1 MKTTLFILGMI
12 FMGVTLYAQTS
23 KKEYRKSFD
32 KAGITEVVL
41 SNRYGQIDVEQKKAD
56 KIDVTATI
64 SVTAKNKSKADE
76 FIEYIHIEDV
86 VSGGF
91 LNVETTFGKD
101 VFFKQLLSGLE
112 INIVYKVVLPYGMK
126 LRIIN
131 TEGNVFIN
139 NFEGD
144 LAIDI
149 KNGNFQLGKMKD
161 GVLQILQSGGNF
173 VVDDVNT
180 LNGQFK
186 DCNLK
191 IEKVREAKLNL
202 EKCTGNLATA
212 AKLNITS
219 QNGELDLGEI
229 EEMSGTANSTKF
241 EIQDIGNELSM
252 TMRFGEINIRNIH
265 TDFSL
270 IQLRTNYTKV
280 GLTFMEGAGYNLEL
294 KHNKSLKMDLP
305 ADFQLSQQ
313 PTSEKNVLVETGFI
327 GNKKRTG
334 KVDLEIRNGNLYIQ

>member
-23 KKEYRKSFD
+23 KKEYQKSFD

-56 KIDVTATI
+56 KIDVMATI

-252 TMRFGEINIRNIH
+252 T
-265 TDFSL
+265 
-270 IQLRTNYTKV
+270 
-280 GLTFMEGAGYNLEL
+280 
-294 KHNKSLKMDLP
+294 
-305 ADFQLSQQ
+305 
-313 PTSEKNVLVETGFI
+313 
-327 GNKKRTG
+327 
-334 KVDLEIRNGNLYIQ
+334 

>member
-23 KKEYRKSFD
+23 KKEYQKSFD

-191 IEKVREAKLNL
+191 IEKVKEAKLNL

-270 IQLRTNYTKV
+270 IQLKTNYTKV

-313 PTSEKNVLVETGFI
+313 PTSEKMYL
-327 GNKKRTG
+327 
-334 KVDLEIRNGNLYIQ
+334 

>member
-23 KKEYRKSFD
+23 KKEYQKSFD

-241 EIQDIGNELSM
+241 EIQDLGNELSM

-313 PTSEKNVLVETGFI
+313 PTSEKKCTC
-327 GNKKRTG
+327 
-334 KVDLEIRNGNLYIQ
+334 RNRFYWK

>member
-23 KKEYRKSFD
+23 KKEYQKSFD

-212 AKLNITS
+212 AKLSITS

-252 TMRFGEINIRNIH
+252 TMR
-265 TDFSL
+265 
-270 IQLRTNYTKV
+270 
-280 GLTFMEGAGYNLEL
+280 YNLEL

>member
-23 KKEYRKSFD
+23 KKEYQKSFD

-161 GVLQILQSGGNF
+161 GVLQRRA
-173 VVDDVNT
+173 V
-180 LNGQFK
+180 
-186 DCNLK
+186 
-191 IEKVREAKLNL
+191 
-202 EKCTGNLATA
+202 
-212 AKLNITS
+212 
-219 QNGELDLGEI
+219 
-229 EEMSGTANSTKF
+229 
-241 EIQDIGNELSM
+241 
-252 TMRFGEINIRNIH
+252 
-265 TDFSL
+265 
-270 IQLRTNYTKV
+270 
-280 GLTFMEGAGYNLEL
+280 
-294 KHNKSLKMDLP
+294 
-305 ADFQLSQQ
+305 
-313 PTSEKNVLVETGFI
+313 
-327 GNKKRTG
+327 
-334 KVDLEIRNGNLYIQ
+334 

>member
-1 MKTTLFILGMI
+1 MR
-12 FMGVTLYAQTS
+12 
-23 KKEYRKSFD
+23 E
-32 KAGITEVVL
+32 
-41 SNRYGQIDVEQKKAD
+41 
-56 KIDVTATI
+56 
-64 SVTAKNKSKADE
+64 
-76 FIEYIHIEDV
+76 
-86 VSGGF
+86 
-91 LNVETTFGKD
+91 
-101 VFFKQLLSGLE
+101 
-112 INIVYKVVLPYGMK
+112 
-126 LRIIN
+126 
-131 TEGNVFIN
+131 
-139 NFEGD
+139 
-144 LAIDI
+144 
-149 KNGNFQLGKMKD
+149 
-161 GVLQILQSGGNF
+161 ILQSGGNF

-241 EIQDIGNELSM
+241 EIQDLGNELSM

>member
-1 MKTTLFILGMI
+1 MKTFLLILGMV
-12 FMGVTLYAQTS
+12 FTGLTLCAQSS
-23 KKEYRKSFD
+23 KKEYQKSFD

-41 SNRYGQIDVEQKKAD
+41 SNRYGQIDVEQRKSD
-56 KIDVTATI
+56 KIDITATI
-64 SVTAKNKSKADE
+64 TVTAKNKSKADE
-76 FIEYIHIEDV
+76 FIEYIDIEDV
-86 VSGGF
+86 VNGSF

-101 VFFKQLLSGLE
+101 MFFKQLLSGLE
-112 INIVYKVVLPYGMK
+112 INIVYKVILPYGIK

-131 TEGNVFIN
+131 TEGNVFID
-139 NFEGD
+139 NFEGE

-149 KNGNFQLGKMKD
+149 KSGNFQLGKMKD

-173 VVDDVNT
+173 VVADVKS

-191 IEKVREAKLNL
+191 IEQANEAKLNV
-202 EKCTGNLATA
+202 EKCSGNLATV

-219 QNGELDLGEI
+219 RDGELRLGTI
-229 EEMSGTANSTKF
+229 EDMSGTASSTKY

-252 TMRFGEINIRNIH
+252 SMRFGEINVRNIH
-265 TDFSL
+265 ADFSL
-270 IQLRTNYTKV
+270 IQLKTNYTKV
-280 GLTFMEGAGYNLEL
+280 GLTFMEGAGYKLEL
-294 KHNKSLKMDLP
+294 KHNKGLKMDLP

-327 GNKKRTG
+327 GNKKRDG

>member
-23 KKEYRKSFD
+23 KKEYQKSFD

-126 LRIIN
+126 LRIMN

-241 EIQDIGNELSM
+241 EIQDLGNELSM

-280 GLTFMEGAGYNLEL
+280 GLTFMEGAGYNL
-294 KHNKSLKMDLP
+294 SLIHI
-305 ADFQLSQQ
+305 SE
-313 PTSEKNVLVETGFI
+313 PT
-327 GNKKRTG
+327 RP
-334 KVDLEIRNGNLYIQ
+334 